1 MAAAEHVAIIA
12 SAGAIT
18 GVAANDLGFKTT
30 NTLVNF
36 GAGVVVAVASWY
48 FDHDGIS
55 DFGIGLGAGY
65 AVASVL

>member
-1 MAAAEHVAIIA
+1 MAVAEHVAIVA

-18 GVAANDLGFKTT
+18 GVAVNELGIKTS

-36 GAGVVVAVASWY
+36 VAGVAVAVAAWY
-48 FDHDGIS
+48 LEHGGVS

-65 AVASVL
+65 AVASIL